1 MKTDIHPYPAY
12 KPSGVPRL
20 GDVPGGD
27 RRSAPPRLT
36 PGPNIAARPSELD
49 PLAHTAQ
56 HQQQHFRYGSRP

>member
-36 PGPNIAARPSELD
+36 PGPNVAAAGEG
-49 PLAHTAQ
+49 H
-56 HQQQHFRYGSRP
+56 